1 VAHPGPSCRSWA
13 CGGQHTRKAGMRP
26 PGA

>member
-26 PGA
+26 LGV